1 MNNLLTLLRKTRDA
15 RKEAALAKL
24 SAAKNKLAHADAALD
39 VVGLAFREAQALRRD
54 LMRRNGAGLA
64 KDWRDTI
71 LPSCQSLIAVR
82 ARAVMQASKLLDE
95 HKQQVDECRAAL
107 MRCEKALMR
116 TDELRDIVK
125 AQTNESQRLQE
136 QSNDDDLALT
146 YKPPLGAC
154 IGSPKTA
161 EPQST
166 AGLAWN

>member
-1 MNNLLTLLRKTRDA
+1 VNNLLTLLRKTRDA

-24 SAAKNKLAHADAALD
+24 SAAKSQLAQADAALD
-39 VVGLAFREAQALRRD
+39 VVGLAFREAQTMRRD

-64 KDWRDTI
+64 RDWRDTI
-71 LPSCQSLIAVR
+71 LPSCYSLIAVR
-82 ARAVMQASKLLDE
+82 ARAVVQASKFLNE
-95 HKQQVDECRAAL
+95 QQQRVDECRAAL
-107 MRCEKALMR
+107 MLCEKALMR

-154 IGSPKTA
+154 VGSSQGANPR
-161 EPQST
+161 PT
-166 AGLAWN
+166 AGQTWN